1 MSAPFRLVTTFSSTM
16 ITCILEQLY
25 PFQLWFGGVSQKFS
39 SFPALTGGTKGWHNS
54 DRCSTCNDS
63 VRHFGFRRC
72 ASKGAKKGS
81 LKYRF
86 SDTVFLTII
95 FYEEKSSL
103 NFNSDKL
110 FQKYEWRKHPKKTVK
125 LCEATCQ
132 LVMFLMLFSSL
143 APGWKCFWGKNRR
156 RLVLLVLELEQL
168 VEICR
173 WRRRRWWWWSPS
185 STLPCLHYCTALVW
199 GRERRRSQRFP
210 RLPLEEGEIEASA
223 ELLAL
228 LALCLLYIQ
237 RSGRVVVRGR
247 GRWTTA
253 GSHPPTARTTM

>member
-1 MSAPFRLVTTFSSTM
+1 MLAPFRLVTTFSSAM

-63 VRHFGFRRC
+63 VRHFRFRRC

-86 SDTVFLTII
+86 SDTVFLPII
-95 FYEEKSSL
+95 FYEEKSSTAI
-103 NFNSDKL
+103 NCFKNMSGANI
-110 FQKYEWRKHPKKTVK
+110 PKKTVK

-143 APGWKCFWGKNRR
+143 APSWKCFWGKNRR

-173 WRRRRWWWWSPS
+173 WRRRRCWWWSPS

-247 GRWTTA
+247 WTTA
-253 GSHPPTARTTM
+253 GSHPPTARSTM